1 MIFLRRRRNGGGF
14 VFVCLIVAGFA
25 LLLSY
30 GINTKL
36 EPLITEMGASK
47 VIYAA
52 KAAMNEAVTELMTD
66 GTVNYDAI
74 VSFEKNDSGSI
85 TAVKTDVA
93 EINNLKAEATE
104 AVLERI
110 GNISVEE
117 LSVPVGNLMAVDYL
131 SGIGPEIPV
140 RIIAVRTAAVDFV
153 NDFRTA
159 GINQTVHRIY
169 LNFDVEI
176 TILAAGK
183 KSEVEASS
191 MFCIAETVVVGTVP
205 ESYTYFSE
213 TDTTEDAVEKY
224 FNFS

>member
-1 MIFLRRRRNGGGF
+1 MRKRRNGGGF
-14 VFVCLIVAGFA
+14 ILGCLIVAGFA

-30 GINTKL
+30 AVNVKL
-36 EPLITEMGASK
+36 EPLITEIGASK

-52 KAAMNEAVTELMTD
+52 KAAMNEAVTELMSD
-66 GTVNYDAI
+66 GAINYDAI

-85 TAVKTDVA
+85 TAVKTDVS
-93 EINNLKAEATE
+93 EINRLKAEATE

-110 GNISVEE
+110 GNITVEE
-117 LSVPVGNLMAVDYL
+117 LAIPTGNLFAVDFM

-140 RIIAVRTAAVDFV
+140 RIIAVRTAGVDFV
-153 NDFRTA
+153 NDFSTA

-169 LNFDVEI
+169 LNFDIEI

-183 KSEVEASS
+183 KSTVEAAS
-191 MFCIAETVVVGTVP
+191 MFCIAETVVVGMVP

-213 TDTTEDAVEKY
+213 TDTAEEAIEKY
-224 FNFS
+224 FNFG